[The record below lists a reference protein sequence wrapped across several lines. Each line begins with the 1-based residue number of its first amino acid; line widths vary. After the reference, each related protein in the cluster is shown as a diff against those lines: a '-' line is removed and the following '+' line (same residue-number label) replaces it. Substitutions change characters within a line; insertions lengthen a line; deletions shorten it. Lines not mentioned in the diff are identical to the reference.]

1 MRTIQRFVCVLF
13 LASLA
18 LAANPQDTAKS
29 VAPPATAYPNVLLMT
44 LDTTR
49 ADRMGFLGSKRG
61 LTPNLDALAKD
72 STVFTHD
79 YSQAP
84 LTPTS
89 HASILTGT
97 YPQYHQVLTFP
108 IPLGKDIPYLPSI
121 LKAHGYTTGAIV
133 ASLAL
138 APSYGAPG
146 FDRGFDSY
154 DGKMS
159 WNGYTPA
166 TRYQT
171 VERRADEIVDKAIA
185 WLKNRPPGPFFLWVH
200 FFDPHD
206 PYDPPPPFK
215 ERYAKAPYD
224 GEIAYMDSAIARL
237 MAELKKDGLYDGL
250 AIAVTADHGESL
262 GAHGEDQHGI
272 FVYDETIHVPL
283 LIKLPHEQSA
293 GKRVDSIVESVD
305 IVPTLLHNAG
315 IEVPS
320 QVQGSSLLELMKPGA
335 EGDAAAAAWRD
346 RGAFSESEYAHLT
359 FAWSDEKSFRTGK
372 YLFIQA
378 PRPELYDQQ
387 TDPRE
392 LHNLATT
399 TPAVADTLSTHIKD
413 FVQKTTNTGATPK
426 SQMDDAAAKKL
437 AALGYMTARSEESLA
452 ASTEKGADPKDKI
465 GIINTINRI
474 NTILQDFRC
483 DKAMPALK
491 KAVVEDPNISMLHF
505 FLGGCYME
513 SKAYDKAAPE
523 LRKAAELDPGFTKA
537 HFNLARVLVQA
548 HKFKEATAEFETVA
562 TLEPHIIETH
572 IYLMQLYSKQ
582 NRPQDTIREARRV
595 LKDSPDSFWAN
606 LDLGTALVKT
616 GDPQG
621 AVPPLEKAASLR
633 PDRPGPH
640 IVLAEAYKRIGL
652 ETNAM
657 QERAEAERLGAVY
670 KATPDAEPGEDE
682 TDPK

>member
-1 MRTIQRFVCVLF
+1 MRTIQRLVCVVL

-18 LAANPQDTAKS
+18 LAADSQDSTKS
-29 VAPPATAYPNVLLMT
+29 VASPATAYPNVLVMT

-121 LKAHGYTTGAIV
+121 LKDHGYTTGAIV

-138 APSYGAPG
+138 SPTYGAPG

-159 WNGYTPA
+159 WDGYSPA
-166 TRYQT
+166 KRYQT

-206 PYDPPPPFK
+206 PYDPPEPFK
-215 ERYAKAPYD
+215 KRYATAPYD

-237 MAELKKDGLYDGL
+237 MAELKKEGLYDGL

-272 FVYDETIHVPL
+272 FLYDETIHVPL
-283 LIKLPHEQSA
+283 LIKLPHGQSA
-293 GKRVDSIVESVD
+293 GKRVDTIVESVD
-305 IVPTLLHNAG
+305 ILPTLLKTAG

-346 RGAFSESEYAHLT
+346 RGAFSEAEYGHLT
-359 FAWSDEKSFRTGK
+359 FAWSDEKSLRSGK
-372 YLFIQA
+372 YLYVQA
-378 PRPELYDQQ
+378 PRRELYDQQ

-392 LHNLATT
+392 VHNLAPA
-399 TPAVADTLSTHIKD
+399 TPAVSDTLGTRIKD
-413 FVQKTTNTGATPK
+413 FVQKTSNTGDTPK
-426 SQMDDAAAKKL
+426 SLMDDAAAKKL

-465 GIINTINRI
+465 KIINTINRV
-474 NTILQDFRC
+474 NAILQDFRC

-491 KAVVEDPNISMLHF
+491 KAVVEAPNISMLHF

-513 SKAYDKAAPE
+513 AENYDKAVPE
-523 LRKAAELDPGFTKA
+523 LTEAAKLDPGFTKA
-537 HFNLARVLVQA
+537 HFNLGRVLMKTRQY
-548 HKFKEATAEFETVA
+548 KKATVEFQTVA

-572 IYLMQLYSKQ
+572 IFLMQLYAHQ
-582 NRPQDTIREARRV
+582 NRPQQTITEAQRV
-595 LKDSPDSFWAN
+595 LKDAPNSFWAN
-606 LDLGTALVKT
+606 LTLGTALVRT
-616 GDPQG
+616 GNAQG
-621 AVPPLEKAASLR
+621 AIPPLEKAASIR

-640 IVLAEAYKRIGL
+640 IVLAEAYKRVGL
-652 ETNAM
+652 QTNADHE
-657 QERAEAERLGAVY
+657 QEEAERLGAIL
-670 KATPDAEPGEDE
+670 KATSGAAPDKDE
-682 TDPK
+682 TDPQ

>member
-1 MRTIQRFVCVLF
+1 MRTIQRFVYVLF

-18 LAANPQDTAKS
+18 LAANPQDPAKS
-29 VAPPATAYPNVLLMT
+29 VPPPATAYPNVLVIT

-61 LTPNLDALAKD
+61 LTPNLDILAKD
-72 STVFTHD
+72 SAVFTRD

-108 IPLGKDIPYLPSI
+108 IPLGKDIPYLPTI

-138 APSYGAPG
+138 SPTYGAPG

-154 DGKMS
+154 DAKMG
-159 WNGYTPA
+159 WDGYTPA

-171 VERRADEIVDKAIA
+171 VERRADDIVDRAIL

-200 FFDPHD
+200 FFDPHE

-237 MAELKKDGLYDGL
+237 MAKLKKDGLYDGM

-272 FVYDETIHVPL
+272 FLYDETIHVPL
-283 LIKLPHEQSA
+283 LIKLPHGQSA

-305 IVPTLLHNAG
+305 IMPTLLQSAG

-320 QVQGSSLLELMKPGA
+320 QVQGLSLLELMKTGT
-335 EGDAAAAAWRD
+335 EGNAAAAAWRD
-346 RGAFSESEYAHLT
+346 RGAFSEAEYAHLT
-359 FAWSDEKSFRTGK
+359 FAWSDEKSLRTGK
-372 YLFIQA
+372 YLFVEA
-378 PRPELYDQQ
+378 PRSELYDQQ
-387 TDPRE
+387 TDPLE
-392 LHNLATT
+392 LHNLATA
-399 TPAVADTLSTHIKD
+399 TPAVADTLSTRVKD
-413 FVQKTTNTGATPK
+413 FVQKTTNTADTPK
-426 SQMDDAAAKKL
+426 SLMDDAAAKKL

-452 ASTEKGADPKDKI
+452 ASIEKGADPKDKI

-483 DKAMPALK
+483 DKALPALQ
-491 KAVVEDPNISMLHF
+491 KAVVEAPNISLLHF

-513 SKAYDKAAPE
+513 NEAYDKAVPE
-523 LRKAAELDPGFTKA
+523 LREATKLDPGFTKA
-537 HFNLARVLVQA
+537 HLNLGRALMKT
-548 HKFKEATAEFETVA
+548 HKLRDAAVEFETVA

-572 IYLMQLYSKQ
+572 IFLMQLYARM
-582 NRPQDTIREARRV
+582 NRPQETITESRRV
-595 LKDSPDSFWAN
+595 LKDTPDSFWAN
-606 LDLGTALVKT
+606 LNLGTALVKT

-621 AVPPLEKAASLR
+621 AIPPLEKAASVR

-652 ETNAM
+652 ETNAT
-657 QERAEAERLGAVY
+657 QERAEAERLGAIR
-670 KATPDAEPGEDE
+670 KANPDAATGKDD
-682 TDPK
+682 TDPD